1 MSAVEQIYE
10 SVPPA
15 RIARRGY
22 LAEDES
28 AHHLQVAPRRALI
41 TDMVVPGAAF
51 GPIPVV
57 RENPRRRAPMRTARP
72 AADRVDGGARRA
84 LIDADELLAAE
95 LIRLAGLIRGGDSCS
110 LRGWS
115 MRHEPTTG

>member
-57 RENPRRRAPMRTARP
+57 RENPRRRAPMRALL
-72 AADRVDGGARRA
+72 DRLLIGLDGGARRA
-84 LIDADELLAAE
+84 LVDADEL
-95 LIRLAGLIRGGDSCS
+95 
-110 LRGWS
+110 
-115 MRHEPTTG
+115 